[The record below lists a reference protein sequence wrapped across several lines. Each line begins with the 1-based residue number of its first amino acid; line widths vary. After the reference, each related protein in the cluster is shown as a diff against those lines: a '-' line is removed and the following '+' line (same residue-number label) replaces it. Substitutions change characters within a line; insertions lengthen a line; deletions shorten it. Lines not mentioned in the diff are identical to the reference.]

1 MRVPVAGIVIAG
13 ALALAAGASAEPRDQ
28 ADFVQ
33 AYERDVYVVVGSTLR
48 HPDDTTAPSAKLFN
62 EGAVNLGFTWGAFA
76 GASATAGAR
85 RVTVNGHAYTDVK
98 LTLTG
103 LRPDGVYSLFYLTI
117 GPDSENPLCPG
128 VERALPLK
136 GVHPHAQ
143 RPDFASFVAGHD
155 GTAAYHGLVRGNL
168 LKAGE
173 LYYDLIFHSDGKTWG
188 WLPNHGEFITQGPS
202 CRSSYGDDAMRQ
214 LIIAQKGQ

>member
-1 MRVPVAGIVIAG
+1 MRVPVAGIVSAG
-13 ALALAAGASAEPRDQ
+13 ALALAGGASAEPRDQ
-28 ADFVQ
+28 ADYVQ

-48 HPDDTTAPSAKLFN
+48 HPDETTAASAQLFN
-62 EGAVNLGFTWGAFA
+62 DGAVNLGFTWGAFS

-85 RVTVNGHAYTDVK
+85 RVALNGHVYTDVK
-98 LTLTG
+98 LTFAG
-103 LRPDGVYSLFYLTI
+103 LVPNGVYSLFYLTL
-117 GPDSENPLCPG
+117 GPDSENPLCPA

-136 GVHPHAQ
+136 GAHPHSQ
-143 RPDFASFVAGHD
+143 RPDLASFIAGQD

-168 LKAGE
+168 LKARE

-188 WLPNHGEFITQGPS
+188 SLPNHGEFTTQGPS